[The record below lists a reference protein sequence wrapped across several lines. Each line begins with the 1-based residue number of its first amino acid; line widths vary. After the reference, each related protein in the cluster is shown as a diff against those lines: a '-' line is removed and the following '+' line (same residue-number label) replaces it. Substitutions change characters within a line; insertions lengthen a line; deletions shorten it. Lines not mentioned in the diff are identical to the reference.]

1 MSYLNGIIKNP
12 GIIFARE
19 ISKKYPVSLQVMVY
33 CLFCFG
39 GKIQTEKAADQLS
52 ELLFLARKTKLS
64 RLTTFFASTATTLFY
79 YWAER
84 AGLVCSLPVRAG

>member
-79 YWAER
+79 Y
-84 AGLVCSLPVRAG
+84 

>member
-33 CLFCFG
+33 CLFWR
-39 GKIQTEKAADQLS
+39 KIQTEKAADQLS
-52 ELLFLARKTKLS
+52 ELLFLARKPKLS
-64 RLTTFFASTATTLFY
+64 RLTTFFASTATTLFSY
-79 YWAER
+79 
-84 AGLVCSLPVRAG
+84 